1 MTEEKRQY
9 LPKAPEVQNEAKH
22 LPTFFTK
29 ETFDANYNPLFVE
42 KIKEDF
48 QDNIS
53 EFLRQSS
60 EYFKNI
66 NFGNRQHIMNFIRHI
81 FGCFN
86 SKYKYQYS
94 IPFTKKKCF
103 STFQISFIGE
113 TKLCITRRDD
123 DFVPQETTSRLS
135 PISSK
140 TKRSFDDM
148 MSDKEKNMSN
158 NNNNEDNIGNK
169 SPLLVEVSKSFDIMS
184 ELDECFLEIE
194 EKQAITKATMNN
206 NVGDSEQNENSDS
219 ETSSIT
225 RRNTLSQSLS
235 NLTNDNYQPTP
246 CSLSSSNLETTRF
259 DFLKAESIER
269 YMNDLLMKKIWNLVK
284 ENVQKAYCEKQ
295 NKRLAS
301 LLFQNLFR
309 KGQWV

>member
-9 LPKAPEVQNEAKH
+9 LPNSAKSAMGEAKH

-29 ETFDANYNPLFVE
+29 EIFDADYNSLFVE

-60 EYFKNI
+60 EYFKNV

-94 IPFTKKKCF
+94 VPFTKKKCY
-103 STFQISFIGE
+103 SMFQISFVEE

-123 DFVPQETTSRLS
+123 DFVPQEITSRLS
-135 PISSK
+135 SASSK

-148 MSDKEKNMSN
+148 MSDKEKNISN
-158 NNNNEDNIGNK
+158 NNDNIGNK

-194 EKQAITKATMNN
+194 EKQAITKANLSN
-206 NVGDSEQNENSDS
+206 NVIDNGQNENSDS
-219 ETSSIT
+219 ETSSTT
-225 RRNTLSQSLS
+225 RRNTLSLSLS
-235 NLTNDNYQPTP
+235 NLTNDNNQPTS
-246 CSLSSSNLETTRF
+246 CSLLSSNLETNRF
-259 DFLKAESIER
+259 DFLKAESVER
-269 YMNDLLMKKIWNLVK
+269 YMNDLLMKKIWNLIK

-309 KGQWV
+309 KGKWV